1 MIKSAAKESAEQ
13 KAYRLIV
20 DLIKRKYKPGDFLLE
35 GELAEKFA
43 MSRTPVASA
52 LRTLISQGVLQKLPK
67 KGCFIPN
74 INKEDA
80 QNLFLARKTLEAAAV
95 AVSSEVA
102 QEDDISVAQGLLE
115 KAERA
120 NRENQ
125 FLEFTY
131 LDEEFHHHIV
141 RISRNKYL
149 YDAWCPIYFRC
160 NLYTRFFDKFYTQ
173 KTNLKENTLIEH
185 GDILKAI
192 ARHETDKVRRLI
204 CEHIDSALRFVID

>member
-1 MIKSAAKESAEQ
+1 MRKSAVKESAEQ

-20 DLIKRKYKPGDFLLE
+20 DLIKLKYKPGDFLLE
-35 GELAEKFA
+35 VELADKFA

-80 QNLFLARKTLEAAAV
+80 KNLFFARKTLESAAAAV
-95 AVSSEVA
+95 SSDVA
-102 QEDDISVAQGLLE
+102 TEDDIETAKQLLE
-115 KAERA
+115 KAHTA
-120 NRENQ
+120 NRENK

-185 GDILKAI
+185 GTILEAI
-192 ARHETDKVRRLI
+192 AMHDSERVQSLL
-204 CEHIDSALRFVID
+204 CEHIDSALRFVMD